1 MAGISKLGLRW
12 KHECF
17 SEQTFFPSFPVF
29 LFLLLKSASEGTIVC
44 LITRRRIK
52 QQSPRSEVCE
62 FKLGDKMPGDYM
74 ETLGS
79 GEMISGSAGHKDMEA
94 AGFCSL
100 VCFL

>member
-79 GEMISGSAGHKDMEA
+79 GEMISGSVGHKDMEA